1 MEQHRGTSLGKK
13 MREMN
18 MRNKSRKRADLHENS
33 KTHI

>member
-1 MEQHRGTSLGKK
+1 

-33 KTHI
+33 KTHIWHFAD